1 MAVPK
6 ELVHLVDKSV
16 DPLSKRWVEVVRTHE
31 GTPTF
36 HNYNESSLY
45 NAALEVYRHLGKWL
59 NEDMSKEEIKQIYTR
74 FGEQKRQEGFALCEL
89 IQAFII
95 NRRVL
100 WFKIESDGL
109 LDSASNLRQALDLS
123 NYIIV
128 FFDRAMFYTSQ
139 GYENGRLARKNRS
152 PATLLS

>member
-1 MAVPK
+1 MAVSK
-6 ELVHLVDKSV
+6 ELVRLVDKSI

-36 HNYNESSLY
+36 HGYDENSLY
-45 NAALEVYRHLGKWL
+45 DMALEVYRHLGKWL
-59 NEDMSKEEIKQIYTR
+59 GEEMIKEEIKQFYTK
-74 FGEQKRQEGFALCEL
+74 FGGQKRQEGFTLCEL

-109 LDSASNLRQALDLS
+109 LDTASDLRQALDLS

-128 FFDRAMFYTSQ
+128 FFDRAMFYTAY
-139 GYENGRLARKNRS
+139 GYENVRIH
-152 PATLLS
+152 

>member
-1 MAVPK
+1 VAVPK
-6 ELVHLVDKSV
+6 ELVRLVDKSV

-36 HNYNESSLY
+36 HGYNEDALY
-45 NAALEVYRHLGKWL
+45 DVALEIYRHLGKWL
-59 NEDMSKEEIKQIYTR
+59 NEEMRKEEIKQYYMK
-74 FGEQKRQEGFALCEL
+74 FGDQKRQEGFALCEL

-100 WFKIESDGL
+100 WFKIESEGL
-109 LDSASNLRQALDLS
+109 LDTASNLRQALDLS

-139 GYENGRLARKNRS
+139 GYENGRLGRNDQSRT
-152 PATLLS
+152 TLLS